1 MNFLLKS
8 TKRLLV
14 LVAAVMLVLGAVVGG
29 TLAAY
34 NSQDYAR
41 GVAANTSSE
50 TVRFTSDKL
59 QNLVS
64 STGEQS
70 LPSRVV
76 LFSDGSTGD
85 LTIDFTIYNYAN
97 GNQNLVNQSDIKYDL
112 KFVFDGA
119 TESGDGDNNNKYSNY
134 AISKIRP
141 SEQAAHNPSKGEN
154 ENENEVSFTYKKESL
169 KGRLAYSNQ
178 YQITFPAA
186 DLNKLRITVTATP
199 TDDTSSAAG
208 GQILGAVLVPSTAST
223 TAVFQAEGQLL
234 YDSKAQP
241 KDYSA
246 YNYHV
251 RITSGK
257 ATATLKWK
265 DPLVI
270 DQFFLN
276 KMNIQQKTD
285 SQNQTIHTIT
295 FTMDQSNGT
304 GDFVIPF
311 YTNGKRLPDDTAWN
325 TMLMSRDENGTLNTT
340 SGYLGFTAAEIA
352 EEESKSAESSGE

>member
-14 LVAAVMLVLGAVVGG
+14 LVAACMLVLGAVVGG

-59 QNLVS
+59 QNLMS
-64 STGEQS
+64 STSTDGNQN

-76 LFSDGSTGD
+76 LFSDNNTAD
-85 LTIDFTIYNYAN
+85 NLTIDFTIYNYAN
-97 GNQNLVNQSDIKYDL
+97 GNQQLVNQSNIDYEL
-112 KFVFDGA
+112 KFVFAGENVDKA
-119 TESGDGDNNNKYSNY
+119 IDY
-134 AISKIRP
+134 AGYQISKLGTSSDKAQYPGKDDNKEI
-141 SEQAAHNPSKGEN
+141 
-154 ENENEVSFTYKKESL
+154 SFTYLSESL
-169 KGRLAYSNQ
+169 AGRLANSNR
-178 YQITFPAA
+178 YQITFPKA
-186 DLNKLRITVTATP
+186 DLNKLRITVTAKP
-199 TDDTSSAAG
+199 IPGSASAAG
-208 GQILGAVLVPSTAST
+208 GQMLGAVLVPSTAST

-234 YDSKAQP
+234 YANGTNP
-241 KDYSA
+241 NDYSA

-257 ATATLKWK
+257 ATATLTWK
-265 DPLVI
+265 DPLVM
-270 DQFFLN
+270 DQTFLN
-276 KMNIQQKTD
+276 KSELGISTEEKEG
-285 SQNQTIHTIT
+285 TIHTIT

-311 YTNGKRLPDDTAWN
+311 YTNGTRLPEDTAWN
-325 TMLMSRDENGTLNTT
+325 TMLMSRKEDGTLNTQ
-340 SGYLGFTAAEIA
+340 SGYLGFTATEII
-352 EEESKSAESSGE
+352 EEAKSTEGSGN